1 VTPAVSTVSPRGTRA
16 IAGAFLWLFSASGSL
31 KEQALR
37 GTIWLVLAEGLSRL
51 AGVIKVAVL
60 GRLLSPRDFGLFG
73 VALLIQQWIGSFTQT
88 GISATLI
95 RKRSDI
101 HGDLDTAWTIG
112 LIRGSLVFVL
122 IFLLA
127 PWGAAWFRSPEAT
140 PIIRWIGLLTLMW
153 ELVNPGVIYLRR
165 ELDFRKDV
173 AWRLSG
179 VLPGLAAGVILALIW
194 RNVWALVASLVAA
207 RIAELAASYWIRPH
221 RPRLHLD
228 PARARELLRTGK
240 WFSWMN
246 VAAFFEYQL
255 DSLATAR
262 LLGAGALGYYQV
274 AAQLALLP
282 TAGLGSQ
289 VAAVLF
295 PAFSRV
301 EDRDRLKR
309 AYLGALGAL
318 ALVIAPL
325 ACALSLY
332 SDLVVRIVLGA
343 RWSAVALALAWLAWA
358 GLARALGSTAGALL
372 QANGRLKVAM
382 SLQLLRVAALAALL
396 YAFTPRFG
404 FTGTAA
410 AVAGAGL
417 VTSAIQV
424 SIAARSVEARWL
436 DLVAALKHAAVAC
449 LPLLALR
456 LAILPLDA
464 SWLLPAAFLSGT
476 ASLYF
481 VARGLKEQ
489 SGLGFPGFFSGDRV
503 ASGRP

>member
-1 VTPAVSTVSPRGTRA
+1 VSPAVSTVSRRGQRA

-51 AGVIKVAVL
+51 AGVVKVAVL
-60 GRLLSPRDFGLFG
+60 GRLLSPRDFGLLG
-73 VALLIQQWIGSFTQT
+73 VALLVQQWIGSFTQT
-88 GISATLI
+88 GISATLV

-101 HGDLDTAWTIG
+101 RDDLDTAWTIG

-127 PWGAAWFRSPEAT
+127 PWGATWFRSPEAA
-140 PIIRWIGLLTLMW
+140 PIIRSIGLLTLMW
-153 ELVNPGVIYLRR
+153 ELVNPAVIYLRR

-179 VLPGLAAGVILALIW
+179 VVPGLVAGVILALMW

-228 PARARELLRTGK
+228 LGRARELLRTGK

-255 DSLATAR
+255 DSLFTAR

-282 TAGLGSQ
+282 TVGLGSQ

-301 EDRDRLKR
+301 EDRARLKR
-309 AYLGALGAL
+309 AFLGALGAL
-318 ALVIAPL
+318 ALVTAPL

-332 SDLVVRIVLGA
+332 SELVVRVVLGPK
-343 RWSAVALALAWLAWA
+343 WSAIAPALAWLAWA
-358 GLARALGSTAGALL
+358 GLARALGGASASLLDAAGS
-372 QANGRLKVAM
+372 LKTAM
-382 SLQLLRVAALAALL
+382 SLLLLRVVSLAGLL
-396 YAFTPRFG
+396 YALAPRFG

-410 AVAGAGL
+410 AVAAAS
-417 VTSAIQV
+417 V
-424 SIAARSVEARWL
+424 IAAIVQVIVAVRSVGASWFELPA
-436 DLVAALKHAAVAC
+436 VLKHAALAC
-449 LPLLALR
+449 LPFVVLR
-456 LAILPLDA
+456 LVALPLDA
-464 SWLLPAAFLSGT
+464 AWQLPAALTSGA

-481 VARGLKEQ
+481 VARGLQ
-489 SGLGFPGFFSGDRV
+489 AHLGIGFTSAPSADPVRTGRV
-503 ASGRP
+503 

>member
-1 VTPAVSTVSPRGTRA
+1 MSRAVPTVSRSAPRV
-16 IAGAFLWLFSASGSL
+16 IAGAFLWLLAAEGSL
-31 KEQALR
+31 KERALR

-60 GRLLSPRDFGLFG
+60 GRLLSPRDFGLLG

-88 GISATLI
+88 GISATLV

-101 HGDLDTAWTIG
+101 HGDLDTAWTIA
-112 LIRGSLVFVL
+112 LIRGFIVSLL

-179 VLPGLAAGVILALIW
+179 VLPGLVTGVILALVW

-207 RIAELAASYWIRPH
+207 RVAELAASYWIRPH
-221 RPRLHLD
+221 RPHLRLDLN
-228 PARARELLRTGK
+228 RARELLRTGK

-246 VAAFFEYQL
+246 VAGFFEYQL

-301 EDRDRLKR
+301 EDRERLKR
-309 AYLGALGAL
+309 AFLGALGAL

-332 SDLVVRIVLGA
+332 SELVVSVVLGPK
-343 RWSAVALALAWLAWA
+343 WSAITLALAWLAWA
-358 GLARALGSTAGALL
+358 GLARALGGASVSLL
-372 QANGRLKVAM
+372 QARGSLKTAM
-382 SLQLLRVAALAALL
+382 ALQLLRVASLAGLL
-396 YAFTPRFG
+396 YFLAPRFG

-410 AVAGAGL
+410 AVAAAAI
-417 VTSAIQV
+417 VTGITQII
-424 SIAARSVEARWL
+424 IAARSVCASQLEL
-436 DLVAALKHAAVAC
+436 LAAFKHALLAC
-449 LPLLALR
+449 LPLPALR
-456 LAILPLDA
+456 LAILPLDGA
-464 SWLLPAAFLSGT
+464 WLLPAALLSGA
-476 ASLYF
+476 ASIYF
-481 VARGLKEQ
+481 VARGLRAH
-489 SGLGFPGFFSGDRV
+489 LGIEFLGVSSGDPV
-503 ASGRP
+503 PSGRA